1 MKKRLV
7 RLKKHYTLDFAAA
20 TLPVPAPLAKQR
32 KSTAVG
38 CSPTDQGHHI
48 VHSEAVAGRRAQRLP
63 LVARNH
69 SHLRRRGLAEQ
80 PD

>member
-32 KSTAVG
+32 KSTAGGVQ
-38 CSPTDQGHHI
+38 SD
-48 VHSEAVAGRRAQRLP
+48 
-63 LVARNH
+63 
-69 SHLRRRGLAEQ
+69 
-80 PD
+80 